1 MNVYGW
7 ELTPTDHCYLR
18 DDMIDAMNEIISKN
32 DNQDLL
38 FAIRM
43 IGGIDFNLIDQLV
56 VYGYKKDYDA
66 TYPEINQIIWKKFSF
81 ADLNE
86 YFWGTYCR
94 SW

>member
-1 MNVYGW
+1 
-7 ELTPTDHCYLR
+7 
-18 DDMIDAMNEIISKN
+18 
-32 DNQDLL
+32 
-38 FAIRM
+38 M